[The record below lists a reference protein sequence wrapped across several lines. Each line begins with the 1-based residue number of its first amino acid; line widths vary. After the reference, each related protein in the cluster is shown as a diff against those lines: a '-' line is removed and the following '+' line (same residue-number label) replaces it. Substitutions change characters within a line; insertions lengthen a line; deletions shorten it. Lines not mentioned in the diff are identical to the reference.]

1 MSERNDL
8 LLSIAGTI
16 KDYRVGEIAE
26 PTPEHVD
33 RWISQFSRDAQVPVL
48 RELDHTFECT
58 YISKAKMQ
66 RWLERVTA
74 HSPCEFWKGTH
85 LLNIQRN
92 GSSQREMLGIFVPIL
107 RRQCGHDAGHA
118 GPDEGEFVY
127 LDDAIF
133 TGNRVVDDLSGWIG
147 EQAPKKATLNIMVI
161 ALHTLGKYWIETN
174 ERLERIESESDK
186 QIDVRFLKSH
196 LFESRQHYRNES
208 DVLWPTED
216 IYSADGFSPRE
227 PGYRKSR
234 LFTGEKGR
242 QLLESEFLNTGI
254 RIRGLARDP
263 APQLK
268 PLGYTSPSFRGTP
281 GFGSLFVTY
290 RNCPNTCPL
299 ALWWGDPAAQP
310 SHPFSKWYPLLP
322 RKTYG
327 G

>member
-8 LLSIAGTI
+8 LVSVAGTI
-16 KDYRVGEIAE
+16 KDYRAGEIAE

-48 RELDHTFECT
+48 RELDYVFKRT

-66 RWLERVTA
+66 RWLEKIA
-74 HSPCEFWKGTH
+74 ADSPCEFWKGAH
-85 LLNIQRN
+85 LLNIQKD
-92 GSSQREMLGIFVPIL
+92 GSSQREMCDLFVSIL
-107 RRQCGHDAGHA
+107 RRQCGHGAGHA
-118 GPDEGEFVY
+118 GADEGNFIY

-133 TGNRVVDDLSGWIG
+133 TGNRVVDDLCGWIG
-147 EQAPKKATLNIMVI
+147 EQAPKKATLRITVI

-174 ERLERIESESDK
+174 ERLERIKSDK
-186 QIDVRFLKSH
+186 QVDVLLKGH
-196 LFESRQHYRNES
+196 MLENRQAYRNRS
-208 DVLWPTED
+208 DMLWPTEEV
-216 IYSADGFSPRE
+216 YSDDNFHPRQ
-227 PGYRKSR
+227 PGYGKGKFFS
-234 LFTGEKGR
+234 GEQGR
-242 QLLESEFLNTGI
+242 QLLEREFLNTGI
-254 RIRGLARDP
+254 RMRGFARNP

-268 PLGYTSPSFRGTP
+268 PLGYTSRFFKGSP

-327 G
+327 GYP

>member
-33 RWISQFSRDAQVPVL
+33 RWISQFSRDTQVPVL
-48 RELDHTFECT
+48 RELDHTFERT

-74 HSPCEFWKGTH
+74 HFPCEFWKGTH

-92 GSSQREMLGIFVPIL
+92 GSSQREMLGIFIPIL

-133 TGNRVVDDLSGWIG
+133 TGNRIINDLSDWMD
-147 EQAPKKATLNIMVI
+147 EQAPEKATLRIVVI
-161 ALHTLGKYWIETN
+161 VLHRLGRYWIEQN
-174 ERLERIESESDK
+174 LERIKSGK
-186 QIDVRFLKSH
+186 TIDVSFKGYEL
-196 LFESRQHYRNES
+196 ENRQSYRNQS
-208 DVLWPTED
+208 DVLWPTEET
-216 IYSADGFSPRE
+216 YSDDGFLPRQ
-227 PGYRKSR
+227 PGGSTST
-234 LFTGEKGR
+234 FFSGEQGR
-242 QLLESEFLNTGI
+242 QVLESEFLSAGN
-254 RIRGLARDP
+254 RIRGFATNP
-263 APQLK
+263 VPQLK
-268 PLGYTSPSFRGTP
+268 PLGYTSRFFKGSP